1 MTLKHIL
8 LELQQWF
15 RLKMQEKKAR
25 RRFVL
30 MVCAVVAVL
39 IAGTAVNGLIMQ
51 KQFEH
56 MGSYSAPFER
66 SEGSSQSS
74 WSENGGHHDWKRQH
88 GGQSESS
95 KSALEGKTG
104 DTSTP
109 MGTGMGM
116 EPTPLTSGI
125 IMVSILSAA
134 VIAAMVMYLH
144 YRKRHMD
151 HIPPLTVLKMRED

>member
-30 MVCAVVAVL
+30 LVCAVVAVL
-39 IAGTAVNGLIMQ
+39 IAGTAINGLIMQ
-51 KQFEH
+51 KQFEQ
-56 MGSYSAPFER
+56 MGNYGAPFGR
-66 SEGSSQSS
+66 SESSSQSS
-74 WSENGGHHDWKRQH
+74 WPGSSDYYDRTRQH
-88 GGQSESS
+88 GEQSESS
-95 KSALEGKTG
+95 KPALEGKAG

-109 MGTGMGM
+109 MGTGMGI
-116 EPTPLTSGI
+116 EPTPFMSGI
-125 IMVSILSAA
+125 IMVSILSVA
-134 VIAAMVMYLH
+134 VITAMVMYLH